1 MSAKTWN
8 KSISVVVIVCLASI
22 IPTPAAAINLSDP
35 KTATNMSFA
44 ILYSVLV
51 PVVLYFMWKN
61 RPSQQTKVD
70 WSLQGPGGYFFG
82 PYLGAA
88 LVQSNRWRFWGTV
101 PSYETLPVGYDF
113 NTSKVN
119 YTPGV
124 VGGLKFGHFFH
135 RLPHL
140 GWQLDGCFTRNDIRH
155 QEVTLDAPVLETRS
169 HYIPTQD
176 LYNLT
181 LAAYILFRYGFLK
194 DKEVTFGRLQPYV
207 GLGPG
212 LVIIWGDVDSAKN
225 FSLEAMAGV
234 RYMIRK
240 NLSLFVEYKISQQ
253 WDVELAHQKT
263 RPQGYT
269 TDPWGERRGQ
279 AHFDWTS
286 HKIVLG
292 VNFHFL

>member
-1 MSAKTWN
+1 MAVIT
-8 KSISVVVIVCLASI
+8 IVCLA
-22 IPTPAAAINLSDP
+22 AAIPRPAPAINIAEG
-35 KTATNMSFA
+35 KTATNISFA
-44 ILYSVLV
+44 ILYSVLI
-51 PVVLYFMWKN
+51 PVVVYFMWKN

-82 PYLGAA
+82 PYMGAA
-88 LVQSNRWRFWGTV
+88 LVQSNRWRFWGRE

-113 NTSKVN
+113 NTSRVN

-124 VGGLKFGHFFH
+124 VGGLKFGRFFH
-135 RLPHL
+135 RLPHF
-140 GWQLDGCFTRNDIRH
+140 GWQLDGCFTRNDIRN
-155 QEVTLDAPVLETRS
+155 QKVTLDAPVLGTRY

-176 LYNLT
+176 LYILN
-181 LAAYILFRYGFLK
+181 LAAYIMFRYGFWK

-225 FSLEAMAGV
+225 FSLEALAGV
-234 RYMIRK
+234 RYMVRK
-240 NLSLFVEYKISQQ
+240 NFSVFIEYKISQQ
-253 WDVELAHQKT
+253 WDVQLGHQKT
-263 RPQGYT
+263 RPQGPT

-286 HKIVLG
+286 HKIILG